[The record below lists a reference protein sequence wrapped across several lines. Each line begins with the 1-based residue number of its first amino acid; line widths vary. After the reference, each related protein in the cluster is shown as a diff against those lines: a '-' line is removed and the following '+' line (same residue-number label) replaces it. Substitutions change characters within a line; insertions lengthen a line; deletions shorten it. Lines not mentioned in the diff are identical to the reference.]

1 MRDPLSDRPAGER
14 EIDAV
19 VRLLEHGT
27 RDGLF
32 DRFVEGAAAALGVS
46 AATMTIL
53 DGDRIKTYGATGTM
67 HYAWP
72 RAQSL
77 SDLVITTAD
86 VVVVDDLRTH
96 GDPVAVSRLLAAG
109 IRFYAG
115 APLRTLAGQT
125 IGAFNVLGFEPR
137 GFAAAERASLRALA
151 ELAMLLVRERLER
164 LAIDCERE
172 EFRGI
177 IADAPSAI
185 VSTDR
190 AGSVLWW
197 NAAAERLFGWEF
209 AAVHATPLIG
219 IAPERRAAVTKAL
232 GHVIDD
238 GSVLRSVPS
247 VGIASDGQRLDLLMS
262 AVPKRDEFGIAIGAN
277 IIIEDAST
285 EIRRIEGAER
295 RSAVLELAAADA
307 PLDRILE
314 CLADYVEHALPHS
327 ICGVLV
333 RGDDGRLSPY
343 SGSAVPEAIQARID
357 EIARERPPFLT
368 AFGEPRIVRLDV
380 FTPESPNA
388 LYVELQRAGYR
399 MTWHQP
405 IFDSR
410 SGLRGALVAHV
421 PYQRPPTDEESRLLQ
436 EATSLAAI
444 AIEGDVAR
452 AVLERLALH
461 DALTGLPNRALLE
474 RRLEIER
481 RGVHEG
487 RPGFALA
494 MLDIDRFKIINDNL
508 GHAVG
513 DQLLI
518 EIGNRLRT
526 AIRATDF
533 VARLAGDEFLIIL
546 NSVTERETA
555 TLVMNKILTSLEQQF
570 SPGGNDLFVRAS
582 VGIAFYP
589 ADALEPAELMRRADL
604 AMYAAKENGS
614 RIGFGDAATAAG
626 ESKIALETEL
636 NRAVEHDEFELV
648 YQPSI
653 DVRRGRITGA
663 EALLRWRHPRLGT
676 LAPGHFIPLAE
687 QTGLIVPI
695 GEWALVEACRF
706 ARRWRDA
713 GGAGVVSVNVSARQF
728 EKSGF
733 VDTVLGA
740 IDRAGIDASQLWLE
754 VTETLIMR
762 SPETTTT
769 TLAALR
775 LRGVRSTIDDFGTGY
790 SSLAYLKRYP
800 IAGLKI
806 DRAFVKDLGSADDVG
821 DGDRAIVA
829 TIVALGAALGLSIVA
844 EGAETREQIEILRE
858 LGCDDVQGFYFAR
871 PMPADA
877 LLTWELPDASL
888 DDRDRMH
895 HASAV
900 ASSS

>member
-1 MRDPLSDRPAGER
+1 MRDPLSDRSAGER

-32 DRFVEGAAAALGVS
+32 DRFIENAAAAMGFS

-53 DGDRIKTYGATGTM
+53 DGDQIKTYGTTGTM
-67 HYAWP
+67 PYAWP

-77 SDLVITTAD
+77 SDLVVRTAET
-86 VVVVDDLRTH
+86 VVVGDLRTH
-96 GDPVAVSRLLAAG
+96 GDPVAASRLLAAG

-137 GFAAAERASLRALA
+137 GFSAAERASLHAFA
-151 ELAMLLVRERLER
+151 DLAMLLVRERLER

-209 AAVHATPLIG
+209 AAVHAVPLIG
-219 IAPERRAAVTKAL
+219 IAPERRAAVTEAL
-232 GHVIDD
+232 GHVIDQ

-247 VGIASDGQRLDLLMS
+247 VGITGDGRRLDLLMS
-262 AVPKRDEFGIAIGAN
+262 AVPKRDEFGVAIGAN

-285 EIRRIEGAER
+285 EIRRIEGARR

-314 CLADYVEHALPHS
+314 CLADYVEHALPNS

-333 RGDDGRLSPY
+333 RGEDNRLSPY
-343 SGSAVPEAIQARID
+343 AGSAVPEAIRDRMD

-388 LYVELQRAGYR
+388 LYVELRRAGYR

-410 SGLRGALVAHV
+410 NGLRGTLVAHV
-421 PYQRPPTDEESRLLQ
+421 PCERPPTDEERRLLQ
-436 EATSLAAI
+436 EATALAAI

-452 AVLERLALH
+452 AILERLALH

-474 RRLEIER
+474 RRLDIER
-481 RGVHEG
+481 RGVIEG

-513 DQLLI
+513 DQLII
-518 EIGNRLRT
+518 EIGNRLR
-526 AIRATDF
+526 AAVRATDF

-555 TLVMNKILTSLEQQF
+555 TLVMSKILASLEQQF
-570 SPGGNDLFVRAS
+570 APGGNELFVRAS

-604 AMYAAKENGS
+604 AMYAAKESGS
-614 RIGFGDAATAAG
+614 RIGFVEAATAAG
-626 ESKIALETEL
+626 ESALALETEL
-636 NRAVEHDEFELV
+636 NRAVENDEFELV

-653 DVRRGRITGA
+653 DLRHGRVTSA

-676 LAPGHFIPLAE
+676 LAPGHFIAIAE

-695 GEWALVEACRF
+695 GEWALGEACRF

-713 GGAGVVSVNVSARQF
+713 GGAGVVNVNVSARQF
-728 EKSGF
+728 EKRGF
-733 VDTVLGA
+733 VDTVLAA
-740 IDRAGIDASQLWLE
+740 IDQAGIEPSQLWLE

-762 SPETTTT
+762 SPETTTA

-806 DRAFVKDLGSADDVG
+806 DRAFVKDLGTEYETG
-821 DGDRAIVA
+821 DGDRAIIA

-844 EGAETREQIEILRE
+844 EGAETREQIDILRE

-871 PMPADA
+871 PMPAEA
-877 LLTWELPDASL
+877 LLTWRLPNASHDERAAL
-888 DDRDRMH
+888 H
-895 HASAV
+895 HPSAV